1 MEPRYKVE
9 YTTVN
14 TAYEEGRKT
23 WKWFIGFLAFIIIH
37 EGLIMI
43 WILFFMDEDETLDL
57 IIWIFITPPKVGV
70 YEHI

>member
-1 MEPRYKVE
+1 MAHHYEVE

-14 TAYEEGRKT
+14 PAYEEGRKNVEVVHR
-23 WKWFIGFLAFIIIH
+23 LH
-37 EGLIMI
+37 RYPEGIIMI
-43 WILFFMDEDETLDL
+43 WIPFFMDEDETLDF